1 MFLTQCTLS
10 SPRERLKQGTTRMPT
25 ERTAQPDKTLIN
37 FQSVLTGLGD
47 NITIIDQGHQV
58 IFQNTLC
65 QQVYACQIGKKCYEG
80 FRSQLTPCPD
90 CPARKV
96 FQGEGI
102 VKTEQLSNNDNN
114 QWAELIA
121 SPLTSEEGAIIGA
134 IIIKR
139 DITEAKTLAANKELQ
154 IQQLQKTLDETRTLS
169 GFLPICIFCKKIR
182 DHQEEWISIETFLQ
196 HRLDI
201 EFSHGICP
209 ECGQKHYSA
218 FIK

>member
-1 MFLTQCTLS
+1 
-10 SPRERLKQGTTRMPT
+10 MPA
-25 ERTAQPDKTLIN
+25 ERTTQPDEIPIN
-37 FQSVLTGLGD
+37 FQSVLTDLGD
-47 NITIIDQGHQV
+47 NVIIIDREHQV

-65 QQVYACQIGKKCYEG
+65 QQIYTGKTGNKCYEG
-80 FRSQLTPCPD
+80 FRGQQTPCPD
-90 CPARKV
+90 CPAQKV
-96 FQGEGI
+96 FQGEGV
-102 VKTEQLSNNDNN
+102 VKTEQLSTNDNGS
-114 QWAELIA
+114 QWVELIA
-121 SPLTSEEGAIIGA
+121 SPLTSEDGTITGA

-169 GFLPICIFCKKIR
+169 GFLPICVFCKKIR
-182 DHQEEWISIETFLQ
+182 DHQEEWSSIEKFLQ
-196 HRLDI
+196 RHLDI